1 MSLLKPLTDTC
12 RTAVRFSEVDALGI
26 VWHGN
31 YVKYLEDGR
40 ESFGRHFSLGY
51 TDVYAAGLLTPVVKM
66 EIDYK
71 QQVHYGETLL
81 IETTHV
87 DVPAAKIVFNYRILR
102 ESDGEVV
109 LTASTTQVFL
119 NTEGKLELSHPEF
132 YTRWRKR
139 QGMMSE

>member
-1 MSLLKPLTDTC
+1 LSSLRKLVDRC
-12 RTAVRFSEVDALGI
+12 RSTVRFSEVDALGI

-40 ESFGRHFSLGY
+40 ESFGRRYGLGY
-51 TDVYAAGLLTPVVKM
+51 QDIYDAGLRTPIVKLD
-66 EIDYK
+66 IDYK
-71 QQVHYGETLL
+71 LQVGYGESVI

-109 LTASTTQVFL
+109 LTATTTQVFL
-119 NTEGKLELSHPEF
+119 NKHGELELTFPDF
-132 YTRWRKR
+132 YIRWRE
-139 QGMMSE
+139 QHGLEG